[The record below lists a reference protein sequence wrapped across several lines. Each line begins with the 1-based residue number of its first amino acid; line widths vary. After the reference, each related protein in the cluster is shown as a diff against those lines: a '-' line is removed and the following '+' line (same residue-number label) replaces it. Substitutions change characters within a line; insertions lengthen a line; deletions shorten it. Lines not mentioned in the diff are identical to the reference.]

1 MTVIERARTRA
12 AIDRLLEAQGIIEEL
27 IKGYEAQDNQADNVQ
42 LLQLAYMTTETV
54 ISSIKLTT

>member
-42 LLQLAYMTTETV
+42 LLKLAYMTTGTV